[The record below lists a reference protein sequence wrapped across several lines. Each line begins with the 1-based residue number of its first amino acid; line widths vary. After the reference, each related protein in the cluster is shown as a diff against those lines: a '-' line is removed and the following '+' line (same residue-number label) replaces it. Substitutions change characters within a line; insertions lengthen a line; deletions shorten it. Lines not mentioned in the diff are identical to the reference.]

1 MEDYQRELLRV
12 TNILCGKAFWLCRKE
27 PSEENRLLA
36 SLAITRIKE
45 VLRLFE
51 RHQDQSKKQR
61 DYGTT
66 TDYLDG

>member
-12 TNILCGKAFWLCRKE
+12 TNILCGKAFGLCRKE
-27 PSEENRLLA
+27 PSEENRELA
-36 SLAITRIKE
+36 SLAIDRIKE

-51 RHQDQSKKQR
+51 RHQDQPKKQR